1 MKQNLLKPQL
11 LTIIKQKEA
20 LREELIM
27 RREQLTAKELFSK
40 SQLIEQKVLS
50 LTVLREAKNI
60 MCYVSKDQEAATHQL
75 IKSLL
80 KMNKKVAVPFII
92 KKGMMKPA
100 LINDFSELSVAGFNT
115 LQPKVGNFLD
125 QRIDINLMPALAIS
139 KKGDRLGWGAGFYD
153 RLINDYR
160 PKLNLALIFDCQLV
174 DSVPSAEHDQK
185 VDGVITESQYLL
197 F

>member
-92 KKGMMKPA
+92 KRGMMKPA
-100 LINDFSELSVAGFNT
+100 LINDFSELSAAGFNT

-125 QRIDINLMPALAIS
+125 QKIDINLMPALAIS

-174 DSVPSAEHDQK
+174 DNVPSAEHDQK

>member
-1 MKQNLLKPQL
+1 MKQNLLKAQL
-11 LTIIKQKEA
+11 LTTIKQKET
-20 LREELIM
+20 LRKELIV
-27 RREQLTAKELFSK
+27 RREQLTAEELFSK

-50 LTVLREAKNI
+50 LTALREAKNI
-60 MCYVSKDQEAATHQL
+60 MCYVSKDQEVATHQL

-80 KMNKKVAVPFII
+80 KMDKKVAVPFII
-92 KKGMMKPA
+92 KRGMMKPA
-100 LINDFSELSVAGFNT
+100 LINDFSELSAAGFNT

-125 QRIDINLMPALAIS
+125 QKIDINLMPALAIS

-153 RLINDYR
+153 RFINDYR

-174 DSVPSAEHDQK
+174 DNVPSAEHDQK
-185 VDGVITESQYLL
+185 IDGVITESQYLL